1 MNPCSKKL
9 FATNAQIFY
18 PETSGP
24 KSNPDTSGPK
34 SNPDTSG
41 PIPRLRDKFTFVHS

>member
-24 KSNPDTSGPK
+24 KSNPDTSGP
-34 SNPDTSG
+34 
-41 PIPRLRDKFTFVHS
+41 IPRLRDKFTFVHS